1 METYIVI
8 PIELFLMET
17 ENMTNLFIN
26 YVKKQERNFGNY
38 WREIQVF
45 KQPEGTCIFDLNE
58 ILLMWVEFTSGFH
71 SYWPAQWGLLTLI

>member
-1 METYIVI
+1 METYIVT

-38 WREIQVF
+38 WREI
-45 KQPEGTCIFDLNE
+45 
-58 ILLMWVEFTSGFH
+58 
-71 SYWPAQWGLLTLI
+71 